1 MRGDERKNSIS
12 QESTLILNHFY
23 IRAETFIIVSTNSL
37 KKNQVANYMFKNK
50 DASCF
55 DLIYSLLS
63 ETLKLFLKI
72 NLNSFCAKTTKFSIS
87 DMNIILET
95 TL

>member
-50 DASCF
+50 QRRQ
-55 DLIYSLLS
+55 
-63 ETLKLFLKI
+63 LF
-72 NLNSFCAKTTKFSIS
+72 
-87 DMNIILET
+87 
-95 TL
+95 